1 MSTKKAKGIYADRNW
16 EAEQAKLSEEDNH
29 WELGQPYFIRTVTHH
44 FTGRL
49 IKVTKNELVLVEAAW
64 VADDGRFNVAMAT
77 GKVSEAEPYP
87 QDRKVI
93 VGRASLIDGSVW
105 PFDLISEVVTG

>member
-1 MSTKKAKGIYADRNW
+1 MSKANTKSPYAERNW
-16 EAEQAKLSEEDNH
+16 ESEQALLSHDDSH

-49 IKVTKNELVLVEAAW
+49 IKVTKSEIVLVEAAW
-64 VADDGRFNVAMAT
+64 VADDGRFNVTMSA

-87 QDRKVI
+87 QERKVI
-93 VGRASLIDGSVW
+93 IGRSSLIDAAVW
-105 PFDLISEVVTG
+105 PFKLISEVVAG